1 MRKTVK
7 TIPVYND
14 LLSRQM
20 WIQIAALPVKLLGEL
35 KYIFAVTDVTHDRQ
49 IRENLNAA
57 VAAAEHANASK
68 SVFLSNMS
76 HDIRT
81 PMNAIVGMTKLAE
94 IHIEDREKVK
104 DCLYKIGISS
114 KHLLELIND
123 VLDMSKIESGKLV
136 LTSESFSLTEL
147 IQRNIAIVN
156 PQYQAKNQVFVT
168 ETKDIR
174 HEYLLGDSLRFNQV
188 C

>member
-1 MRKTVK
+1 
-7 TIPVYND
+7 
-14 LLSRQM
+14 M

-104 DCLYKIGISS
+104 DCLYKIGIFF
-114 KHLLELIND
+114 E
-123 VLDMSKIESGKLV
+123 
-136 LTSESFSLTEL
+136 T
-147 IQRNIAIVN
+147 
-156 PQYQAKNQVFVT
+156 FVRV
-168 ETKDIR
+168 D
-174 HEYLLGDSLRFNQV
+174 
-188 C
+188 